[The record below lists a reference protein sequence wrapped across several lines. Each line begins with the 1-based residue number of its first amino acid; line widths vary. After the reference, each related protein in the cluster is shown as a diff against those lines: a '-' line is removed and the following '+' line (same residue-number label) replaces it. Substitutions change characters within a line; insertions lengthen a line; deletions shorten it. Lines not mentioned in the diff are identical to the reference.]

1 MSFIPPIVCL
11 PQMSTLGEFLDPV
24 SFCQGE
30 EKRKESEENT
40 STFSL
45 CLHPPPPQPTEPKQ
59 NSPGRGKEKKY
70 GQWRRKETR
79 NDFIYIF
86 SMIERKEG
94 GKKRK

>member
-1 MSFIPPIVCL
+1 
-11 PQMSTLGEFLDPV
+11 MSTLGEFLDRV

-45 CLHPPPPQPTEPKQ
+45 CLPPPPPPKQ
-59 NSPGRGKEKKY
+59 KSPGGGKEKKY

-86 SMIERKEG
+86 SMIKRKEG
-94 GKKRK
+94 EKKRK

>member
-1 MSFIPPIVCL
+1 
-11 PQMSTLGEFLDPV
+11 MSTLGEFLDRV

-45 CLHPPPPQPTEPKQ
+45 CLPPPPPPPKQ
-59 NSPGRGKEKKY
+59 KSPGGGKEKKY

-86 SMIERKEG
+86 SMIKRKEG
-94 GKKRK
+94 EKKRK